1 MLAGGI
7 TAGLRI
13 AGAGVRSLTALD
25 SIDPCNEIYDYFS
38 CVQASDQ
45 E

>member
-1 MLAGGI
+1 MLARGI

-13 AGAGVRSLTALD
+13 AGAGGSLTALD

-38 CVQASDQ
+38 FVQPSDQ